1 MSYRNHYVSLIYKYI
16 IWPLEALIL
25 FLVYFVISVIPFKIS
40 SLLMGCFFRII
51 GPLSPWHNRANKQL
65 KLAMPNLNHFQ
76 RKKILSDMWSN
87 LGRTLGEF
95 PHINKMLK
103 LGFIKIEGIEKI
115 KNQNGCFIV
124 GAHLG
129 NWEILGLLGKYLGK
143 ESGIVYRKLNN
154 PFANKLLLQR
164 AKNTASEIFE
174 KGQHAANGMFR
185 VMKKDGLV
193 FILAD
198 QQLREG
204 ISVSFF
210 GKPAN
215 TSIAHIK
222 IAQKLKKP
230 IILAQTI
237 RLKNCNHLIK
247 IRKIIITKDTS
258 EVSKIATLINSN
270 FEKWIIENPE
280 QWLWPHRRWGKK

>member
-1 MSYRNHYVSLIYKYI
+1 
-16 IWPLEALIL
+16 
-25 FLVYFVISVIPFKIS
+25 
-40 SLLMGCFFRII
+40 
-51 GPLSPWHNRANKQL
+51 
-65 KLAMPNLNHFQ
+65 
-76 RKKILSDMWSN
+76 
-87 LGRTLGEF
+87 
-95 PHINKMLK
+95 
-103 LGFIKIEGIEKI
+103 
-115 KNQNGCFIV
+115 
-124 GAHLG
+124 
-129 NWEILGLLGKYLGK
+129 
-143 ESGIVYRKLNN
+143 
-154 PFANKLLLQR
+154 
-164 AKNTASEIFE
+164 
-174 KGQHAANGMFR
+174 
-185 VMKKDGLV
+185 MKKDGLV